1 MKHRCMQG
9 MVDRVD
15 KNYGN
20 DHLFE
25 PVGLGNELFLV
36 QWSSQEASSR

>member
-1 MKHRCMQG
+1 MNHRCMQG

-15 KNYGN
+15 RNDGN
-20 DHLFE
+20 DHSFE
-25 PVGLGNELFLV
+25 SVGLGNELVLA